1 MEVTPAELR
10 AVPLFENIS
19 DDKLTTLMGVFERRQ
34 LPEGEVLFEA
44 GDQATDFLLI
54 VAGEVALR
62 ENGETRFRLRPLAP
76 IGELGAITGLRRNTT
91 AVTTQPSE
99 IWCVSTRVL
108 MEFFESRGQVAIP
121 FYQNLLRIVA
131 DKVRRDERRI
141 EEMRSNIVRT
151 QKAMKRLRDLVL
163 ETQDTVLS
171 KPVYETLQDL
181 IEQNRRWHYLVEPAH
196 TLRAS
201 VRFDDG
207 REVPV
212 LALSNTWLRLPLPT
226 GAPPPWGLAWSG
238 VLVLPTGEIPL
249 SGTVDSA
256 DAEGVLIHLDLLIE
270 EYEAKLEDY
279 LTRLQM
285 LDFVV

>member
-19 DDKLTTLMGVFERRQ
+19 DDKLQTLMGVFERRQ
-34 LPEGEVLFEA
+34 VSEGEILFEA
-44 GDQATDFLLI
+44 GDQAVDFLLI

-99 IWCVSTRVL
+99 IWCVSTRAL
-108 MEFFESRGQVAIP
+108 MGFFESRGEVAIA

-141 EEMRSNIVRT
+141 EEMRVNIVRT
-151 QKAMKRLRDLVL
+151 QKAMKHLRDLVL

-196 TLRAS
+196 TLRALA
-201 VRFDDG
+201 RFDDG

-212 LALSNTWLRLPLPT
+212 LELSNTWLRLPPPS
-226 GAPPPWGLAWSG
+226 GAAPPWGLAWSG
-238 VLVLPTGEIPL
+238 VLVLPTGDIPL

-256 DAEGVLIHLDLLIE
+256 DADGVLIHLDLLIE

-279 LTRLQM
+279 LTRLHM